1 MKRIT
6 LTICAA
12 TLLLAACNNEK
23 KTEKSSLDNSSDTT
37 TTTTGKMDEKNPE
50 PYTMPDSVTMMK
62 NWETYMTPGD
72 MHAMLAKSNGTWT
85 TEITSWMDP
94 SKPPVKSTGT
104 SVNKMVM
111 GGRYQEGTHTGNVMG
126 MPFEGRSLTGYD
138 NGKKA
143 FVSSWIDNMGSGI
156 MLMEGAW
163 DEATKSITM
172 KGRGMDPMTLKEYDY
187 KQVYKMVDD
196 NTEIMEMYGPGHDGK
211 EYKMMEIK
219 YTRKK

>member
-6 LTICAA
+6 LTLCAA
-12 TLLLAACNNEK
+12 ALLLFACNSEK
-23 KTEKSSLDNSSDTT
+23 KTDEAKMDTSDS
-37 TTTTGKMDEKNPE
+37 TGKMDDKKPDT
-50 PYTMPDSVTMMK
+50 YTMPDSATMMK
-62 NWETYMTPGD
+62 NWEAFMTPGD

-85 TEITSWMDP
+85 TEVTSWMDA
-94 SKPPVKSTGT
+94 SKPPMKSTGT

-111 GGRYQEGTHTGNVMG
+111 GGRYQEGTHTGNMMG

-143 FVSSWIDNMGSGI
+143 FVSTWIDNMGSGI
-156 MLMEGAW
+156 MMMEGTW

-172 KGRGMDPMTLKEYDY
+172 KGKGMDPMTMRENEYREVF
-187 KQVYKMVDD
+187 KIVDD
-196 NTEIMEMYGPGHDGK
+196 NTEIMEMYGPGHDGN